1 MESIHEF
8 EIEEEPQR
16 ESFRILDDAG
26 ATWAM
31 RRLHD
36 ITQKM
41 DANRAIA
48 ESEIQRIT
56 AWLET
61 VNNKVQSDADYF
73 INILEDYHRR
83 QRDTEGRK
91 TIKLPHGSLI
101 SRASTAKVKVTDPEL
116 FVKWAKDVDENLIR
130 IKEEPNQSEI
140 NKLLIIDGDKVISQ
154 STGELA
160 EGVIVTPE
168 SVKYSVEV
176 EK

>member
-8 EIEEEPQR
+8 EIGEEPQK

-31 RRLHD
+31 RKLYALQQQ
-36 ITQKM
+36 IEENQSIA
-41 DANRAIA
+41 DA
-48 ESEIQRIT
+48 ETMRIT
-56 AWLET
+56 EWLQS
-61 VNNKVQSDADYF
+61 VNQKIASDAEYF
-73 INILEDYHRR
+73 IKILEDYHHR
-83 QRDTEGRK
+83 QRESEGRK
-91 TIKLPHGSLI
+91 TIKLPHGTLN
-101 SRASTAKVKVTDPEL
+101 SRASTAKVKVVDPEL

-130 IKEEPNQSEI
+130 IKKEPNQAEI
-140 NKLLIIDGDKVISQ
+140 NKLLTIDGDKVISQ

-176 EK
+176 GK